1 MSQITKESRNDEN
14 NNKNYN
20 IEFYTTIDDFIDNS
34 LNSLNEEIKQKHVKI
49 DKIADVVKKFISQL
63 DYTLIDSYISNQS
76 ALKNIKNTI
85 ESYYYIYMLL
95 LLSFDNPI
103 NKIRSIILEYNKN
116 DKIGNFELS
125 TFNMSLIIEKIQLIN
140 NFCEIIN
147 NNKNPQKIPN
157 LYKSEYDEA
166 RYLYD
171 MFEPEEHVYFTKGI
185 PEYKHNIIRT
195 IIFLK
200 IYQQNDRTKIFKI
213 IENEELSKSE
223 ETIIEVVDSIVDEI
237 DYATIEK
244 LFLNNKFKKGVAEF
258 MYEMLIEYDELDTRM
273 TTTDKKIN
281 DLINSNVVI
290 PITDEFLR
298 YHKDSE
304 KYEKNI
310 GTSKI
315 DIKEKTTK
323 KDNTKIRY
331 IVTKINKL
339 MDYNNILE
347 KGNKSDIEEVN
358 KLIYPSLVY
367 RKAVI
372 INELEELSIINKII
386 NQGKRAMDNNE
397 YYADLMSFR
406 TYPYINFRDYKNYGF
421 NFKFDNTVETIR
433 YCNFEFKDPNN
444 YPTQYK
450 SKLQVRVAPKEHNVN
465 IVGVVIN
472 PIKFNDSKKKSVSS
486 CFKLMDTVDIGKD
499 RNGFTTTINLLKK
512 QINDEFTYNKMPY
525 WIFDK
530 NQDKIKMKSY
540 ENLLYFNTDE
550 YFKLLLSKIYD
561 ELVSLTYEKIITKIN
576 ELPQPKLYI
585 IKNVLNGVQNSL
597 INIYNTS
604 FYNDILINI
613 FYNKLSLKGIPVY
626 DTKENLIP
634 GLNTKLIKI
643 PTYVETA
650 RKPAKI
656 LIKKQELLIGKRE
669 EETDELL
676 ESSYCQHQVTW
687 NVINSYKKKDP
698 NRFNQELFK
707 FIKKYVTDNKD
718 GEHICKSCYQFID
731 VKKYM
736 HDSFS
741 SNLSNV
747 ALSVPLEAE
756 LENIPEYEKYN
767 KAIKNMDKN
776 VEKLAYISGIHYYL
790 GNNLSNKYRRQ
801 DIVKYTIDLVTLQ
814 FQNFDTSNINMKKE
828 RLESS
833 NKLYGIDKEKSNYFI
848 FEMDNNLFTY
858 SSKDTDKYK
867 RYKNNNIYAY
877 MIFLTICELSVGQI
891 VQFNYD
897 KLINYVIFDK
907 FAHTI
912 FDGIK
917 IRINNGNDIH
927 NITNYKL
934 LCYVIYYM
942 SSMIIKYNLWFIDIK
957 NPTKSNT
964 INPQMQKIVIH
975 TILDLINSILEINA
989 KKEKSYIYEYI
1000 ATKFFIKLNTVYDNK
1015 ISKESIERLLSI
1027 SDKKIEIVN
1036 NKIKIRSK
1044 DPNLILSLETK
1055 HVENTFG
1062 YNKSKV
1068 LPGKYF
1074 IKSYVNDT
1082 TIYELFGSSLND
1094 IVNKQYHNTLNKIYS
1109 YFIDG
1114 GVKRQISISDIKE
1127 DTKILEKHANKII
1140 KFFVNKTRKYAE
1152 QQKNRLL
1159 AIETELIE
1167 SEKYQQEFIKKALAL
1182 GDITSVVDT
1191 VIDLMEK
1198 VIGSNIN
1205 INNRNI
1211 YLKKTVYIIDHDHL
1225 GNSKPENLVFT
1236 DTENK
1241 IEFKKNE
1248 QFFKTDVY
1256 YYIDRARNITIFY
1269 HGYDLYLLG
1278 YKEMN
1283 RDYVVLKNTSRYLKI
1298 NHSIRNKL
1306 LLLGHSKINYYI
1318 DDEIKIKHNKMI
1330 NFTEDIIR
1338 YRINNLKNII
1348 KEFQMIIYQI
1358 KNKHGSSDPNSLVK
1372 QYSDKFKELKYY
1384 DDEGCRIFEEW
1395 KLIIDSVYF
1404 IPLKSNVNIE
1414 VVGNILNANKLL
1426 KLNNNDNILLY
1437 YLCQQ
1442 IQAFINVNNDQY
1454 NKSKL
1459 VYLLANIINQ
1469 LFNQNNVMETIY
1481 MNNEVR
1487 KFNMLLTNVTFDSVD
1502 VEIFDI
1508 DEDKYDEEK
1517 LTDEQKQKLENEID
1531 DLNETNDGM
1540 DIDLDNDMETT
1551 DDTDEGMEM
1560 IQAEGR
1566 D

>member
-1 MSQITKESRNDEN
+1 M
-14 NNKNYN
+14 
-20 IEFYTTIDDFIDNS
+20 
-34 LNSLNEEIKQKHVKI
+34 
-49 DKIADVVKKFISQL
+49 
-63 DYTLIDSYISNQS
+63 
-76 ALKNIKNTI
+76 
-85 ESYYYIYMLL
+85 
-95 LLSFDNPI
+95 LSFDHSLDE
-103 NKIRSIILEYNKN
+103 IRLMMIKYKN
-116 DKIGNFELS
+116 IGTFEFS
-125 TFNMSLIIEKIQLIN
+125 AVNISLIIEKIQLIN
-140 NFCEIIN
+140 NFSEIIEN
-147 NNKNPQKIPN
+147 KKNPQKIPN

-171 MFEPEEHVYFTKGI
+171 MFEPNEHIFFTKEI

-200 IYQQNDRTKIFKI
+200 IFQLNDRTKIFKI

-223 ETIIEVVDSIVDEI
+223 EIFIEVVDSIVDEI

-244 LFLNNKFKKGVAEF
+244 LFTNKQFKKGVAEF
-258 MYEMLIEYDELDTRM
+258 MYEMLIEYDELSTKI
-273 TTTDKKIN
+273 TNTDKKIN
-281 DLINSNVVI
+281 DLISSNILI

-304 KYEKNI
+304 KYEKNV

-339 MDYNNILE
+339 MDYNNIID
-347 KGNKSDIEEVN
+347 KGNKVEIDEVN

-372 INELEELSIINKII
+372 INELEELNIINKIL
-386 NQGKRAMDNNE
+386 NQGKRAMENNE
-397 YYADLMSFR
+397 FYADLMSFR
-406 TYPYINFRDYKNYGF
+406 SYPYINFRDYKNYGF
-421 NFKFDNTVETIR
+421 NFKFDNTVETVR
-433 YCNFEFKDPNN
+433 YCNFEFKDQNN
-444 YPTQYK
+444 YPNQYK
-450 SKLQVRVAPKEHNVN
+450 SNLQVRVAPKEHNVN
-465 IVGVVIN
+465 IVGVIIN
-472 PIKFNDSKKKSVSS
+472 PIKFNDLKKKNVLS
-486 CFKLMDTVDIGKD
+486 CFKLMDTVNIGEN
-499 RNGFTTTINLLKK
+499 RNGFATTINLLKK

-530 NQDKIKMKSY
+530 NNDKIKIKSY
-540 ENLLYFNTDE
+540 ENLLYLNTEE
-550 YFKLLLSKIYD
+550 YFKMLLTKIYD
-561 ELVSLTYEKIITKIN
+561 ELVSLTYEKIIIKIN
-576 ELPQPKLYI
+576 ELPQHKLYT
-585 IKNVLNGVQNSL
+585 IKDVLNRVQKSL
-597 INIYNTS
+597 INIHNTS

-613 FYNKLSLKGIPVY
+613 FYNKLSLRGIPVY
-626 DTKENLIP
+626 DKKENLIP

-643 PTYVETA
+643 PSYVETE
-650 RKPAKI
+650 KKIAKI
-656 LIKKQELLIGKRE
+656 LIKKQELLVGVKE
-669 EETDELL
+669 EEIDELF

-707 FIKKYVTDNKD
+707 FIKKYVTDNKE
-718 GEHICKSCYQFID
+718 GEHVCKSCYQFID

-776 VEKLAYISGIHYYL
+776 VEKLAYISGINYYL

-801 DIVKYTIDLVTLQ
+801 DIVKYTIDLVSLQ
-814 FQNFDTSNINMKKE
+814 FQNFDTSNINMRKE

-833 NKLYGIDKEKSNYFI
+833 NKLYGIDREKSNYFI
-848 FEMDNNLFTY
+848 FDMDNNLFTY

-877 MIFLTICELSVGQI
+877 MIFLIICELNVGQI
-891 VQFNYD
+891 FQFNYD

-917 IRINNGNDIH
+917 IRINNGNDIY

-942 SSMIIKYNLWFIDIK
+942 SSMIIKYNLWFIDVK
-957 NPTKSNT
+957 NSTKTTT

-975 TILDLINSILEINA
+975 TVLDLINSVLEVNT

-1015 ISKESIERLLSI
+1015 ISKDTIERLTSI
-1027 SDKKIEIVN
+1027 SDKKIEVVN
-1036 NKIKIRSK
+1036 NKIKIKAK

-1055 HVENTFG
+1055 RVENTFG
-1062 YNKSKV
+1062 YNKVKV

-1074 IKSYVNDT
+1074 IKSFINDT
-1082 TIYELFGSSLND
+1082 TIYDLFGNDLND
-1094 IVNKQYHNTLNKIYS
+1094 LILKQYNSTLNKIYS
-1109 YFIDG
+1109 YFVEG
-1114 GVKRQISISDIKE
+1114 NVKRQIILGDVKE

-1140 KFFVNKTRKYAE
+1140 KFFVNRTKKNAE
-1152 QQKNRLL
+1152 QQKNRLQ
-1159 AIETELIE
+1159 AIEAEMVE
-1167 SEKYQQEFIKKALAL
+1167 SEKYQQEFIKKALAT

-1198 VIGSNIN
+1198 VIGTNIN
-1205 INNRNI
+1205 INNRNL

-1225 GNSKPENLVFT
+1225 GNSKSENLVFT

-1248 QFFKTDVY
+1248 LFFKTDVY
-1256 YYIDRARNITIFY
+1256 YYIDKARNITIFY
-1269 HGYDLYLLG
+1269 HAYDLYLLG

-1283 RDYVVLKNTSRYLKI
+1283 REYVVLKNTSRYLKI
-1298 NHSIRNKL
+1298 NHSVRNKL
-1306 LLLGHSKINYYI
+1306 LLLGHSKINYHVN
-1318 DDEIKIKHNKMI
+1318 DEIKSKNNKIIK
-1330 NFTEDIIR
+1330 FTEDIIR

-1348 KEFQMIIYQI
+1348 KEFQMIVYQI
-1358 KNKHGSSDPNSLVK
+1358 KNKYNSSDPNSLIK
-1372 QYSDKFKELKYY
+1372 QYSDKFKELNYY
-1384 DDEGCRIFEEW
+1384 DNTGNRIFEEW
-1395 KLIIDSVYF
+1395 KLIIDSIYF

-1414 VVGNILNANKLL
+1414 VVENILNANKLL

-1442 IQAFINVNNDQY
+1442 IQEFININHDQY

-1459 VYLLANIINQ
+1459 VYLLSSIINQ
-1469 LFNQNNVMETIY
+1469 LFNQNNIMETIY
-1481 MNNEVR
+1481 MNNEVK
-1487 KFNMLLTNVTFDSVD
+1487 KFNMLITNVNFEN
-1502 VEIFDI
+1502 VEAEMFDI
-1508 DEDKYDEEK
+1508 DDNNYDEEK

-1531 DLNETNDGM
+1531 DMNETNEGM
-1540 DIDLDNDMETT
+1540 DIDLDNDLETT